1 MSENKKSMSDKKKN
15 KKSLINSTYGCI
27 LSEIYMWYM
36 YHTSAIFILFYK
48 QFRCSQYCFIKKL
61 VNDCFDN
68 ISWFKDKVYLFKEID
83 ENTYTS
89 LYYAVIHVN
98 KRF

>member
-1 MSENKKSMSDKKKN
+1 MSENRKSLSDKKT
-15 KKSLINSTYGCI
+15 KKSLINSTHGCI
-27 LSEIYMWYM
+27 LSEIYMW

-48 QFRCSQYCFIKKL
+48 QFRCSQYCVIKKL

-89 LYYAVIHVN
+89 LYYAEKHVN